1 MNGTVIN
8 EPVRDLIQRYKI
20 RWEGLAGRIVDKS
33 HPDKTGSINNNYK
46 VRAPGMRCVCPFEN
60 QC

>member
-20 RWEGLAGRIVDKS
+20 RWEGLTGRIVDKS
-33 HPDKTGSINNNYK
+33 HPDKTGSNK
-46 VRAPGMRCVCPFEN
+46 QQLQGARARNEMCVPL
-60 QC
+60 